1 MPRHS
6 VSDRTVP
13 SWIEE
18 SERIVSVR
26 EAARLRGIHEDT
38 FRRHYPHL
46 IQKLSTQRHGV
57 RLGDVLAL
65 NEPLDAAS

>member
-1 MPRHS
+1 MPR

-18 SERIVSVR
+18 SERIISVK
-26 EAARLRGIHEDT
+26 EAARLRGVHEVT
-38 FRRHYPHL
+38 FRRHYGRL
-46 IQKLSTQRHGV
+46 IQKLSPQRHGV